1 MLCVASSFKALLVS
15 HWELVPGSLICVLK
29 LSSHRASSADKD
41 QPGGATGAEM
51 ILKGFVIRRL
61 PCSGHL
67 THCSL
72 ELSVD
77 SQVETIV
84 VVVAPIA

>member
-41 QPGGATGAEM
+41 QPGGATGVEM

-67 THCSL
+67 THCSRGA
-72 ELSVD
+72 ECR
-77 SQVETIV
+77 
-84 VVVAPIA
+84 